1 MSRRASPAKRLL
13 SGLAGEGSLMGT
25 SRQRMLGIAILGLI
39 IIGVILT
46 VVFFLPAYLIPSSSS
61 PAQTEALK
69 AQNEVRATLLQGI
82 AGVVLLVGAYFT
94 WRQIQVSKE
103 AQLTER
109 FTRTVEQLGN
119 DKSDIRIGGIYGL
132 ERVAKDSATEREP
145 IAEILATYIQTHAP
159 WPAQDSPNHATPNTS
174 PESPLN
180 KLPSLRTRAPD
191 IHAAITVLGRRS
203 GVNVGTRRLKLYSVD
218 LRKGN
223 LQGANLRRA
232 DLRGSNLQEAYLLEA
247 NLEEAR
253 LEDADLQRAILKG
266 ANLHDAKLDGA
277 RFQGV
282 TANRKTVWPIGF
294 DPVAAGV
301 FIEDQLN

>member
-1 MSRRASPAKRLL
+1 MGASRL
-13 SGLAGEGSLMGT
+13 
-25 SRQRMLGIAILGLI
+25 RMLGIAILGLI

-46 VVFFLPAYLIPSSSS
+46 VVFLLPAYLIPSSSS

-82 AGVVLLVGAYFT
+82 AGIVLLVGAYFT

-119 DKSDIRIGGIYGL
+119 SKCDIRIGGIYGL
-132 ERVAKDSATEREP
+132 ERVAKDSPTDREP
-145 IAEILATYIQTHAP
+145 IAEILATYIQSHAP
-159 WPAQDSPNHATPNTS
+159 WPAQDSLSHTTPSTS
-174 PESPLN
+174 PEVPLN

-191 IHAAITVLGRRS
+191 IHAAITVLGRRQ
-203 GVNVGTRRLKLYSVD
+203 GINVGGRRLKLYAVD

-232 DLRGSNLQEAYLLEA
+232 DLRWSTLHGAYLLEA
-247 NLEEAR
+247 NLGAAR
-253 LEDADLQRAILKG
+253 LEYADLRRATLRG
-266 ANLHDAKLDGA
+266 ANLQDASLDGA
-277 RFQGV
+277 KLQGV
-282 TANRKTVWPIGF
+282 TANRSTVWPIGF

-301 FIEDQLN
+301 FVEDHLN